1 MAIVPV
7 PPESTRKEQV
17 TKPLPWLSG
26 VKETVNYIYGMS
38 SWKNL
43 LPLELCSSS
52 HLPVAHLI
60 PAAYGLR
67 LPSL

>member
-26 VKETVNYIYGMS
+26 VKETVNYTFSLWHLGKKVKKEGFPHYQLHLWHVILE
-38 SWKNL
+38 K
-43 LPLELCSSS
+43 PLTT
-52 HLPVAHLI
+52 
-60 PAAYGLR
+60 
-67 LPSL
+67 